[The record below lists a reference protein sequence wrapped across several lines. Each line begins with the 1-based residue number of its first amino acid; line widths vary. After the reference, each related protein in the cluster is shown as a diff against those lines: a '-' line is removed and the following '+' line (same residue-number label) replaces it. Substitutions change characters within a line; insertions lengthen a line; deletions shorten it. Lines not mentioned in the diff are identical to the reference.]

1 MIEPAFG
8 TIHASSVF
16 TKNGVPQEK
25 NTISPRIHKRKE
37 KTIILLAKKEVIEH
51 ERIKKSLNKLQETLV
66 RRSTPVA
73 KQ

>member
-16 TKNGVPQEK
+16 TKNGVPQGK
-25 NTISPRIHKRKE
+25 NTINPTIHKRKE

-51 ERIKKSLNKLQETLV
+51 ETMKKITE
-66 RRSTPVA
+66 
-73 KQ
+73 